1 MACLEREVFT
11 VVTGQTRSERVYLIT
26 DLTPAQANPAQ
37 LLALNRGHWCI
48 ENRLHYVRDMAY
60 DEDRCRAR
68 NGATPQALAC
78 LRNFAIGLLRLHRY
92 PNVTAA
98 LRALAAQPAKVLALL
113 EL

>member
-1 MACLEREVFT
+1 
-11 VVTGQTRSERVYLIT
+11 VYLLT
-26 DLTPAQANPAQ
+26 DLTVQQAHPPQQ
-37 LLALNRGHWCI
+37 LSLNRGHWCI

-78 LRNFAIGLLRLHRY
+78 LRNFAIGLLRLHGY

-98 LRALAAQPAKVLALL
+98 LRALAAQPEKILSLL
-113 EL
+113 KL